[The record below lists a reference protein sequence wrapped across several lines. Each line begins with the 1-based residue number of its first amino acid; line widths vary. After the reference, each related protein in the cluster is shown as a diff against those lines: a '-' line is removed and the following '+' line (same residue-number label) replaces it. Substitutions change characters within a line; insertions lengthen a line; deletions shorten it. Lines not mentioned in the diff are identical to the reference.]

1 MSTTKP
7 CNSRPV
13 LRPTAAIT
21 ISIQPCS
28 SKMSFGRLH
37 GSRSLRMETVT
48 GVLRRYRATAI
59 CLPAA
64 PNLRRPFL
72 KTRSAPDKE
81 TQLTSESARLLRV
94 RETGISQCSA
104 IAEHNSLKTPGSAIS
119 AANLNLNQI
128 SPGCVKR
135 PNCLARLNL
144 RRWRLLL
151 CCPDSAAQKRRP
163 RLWIIRKSISPIAVR
178 SWCPSLLLC

>member
-1 MSTTKP
+1 MQQPACFAPDSCDHDQHTTVLVQNVFREVAWLAIITHRNGDGSSTP
-7 CNSRPV
+7 IP
-13 LRPTAAIT
+13 
-21 ISIQPCS
+21 
-28 SKMSFGRLH
+28 
-37 GSRSLRMETVT
+37 
-48 GVLRRYRATAI
+48 ATAI

-64 PNLRRPFL
+64 PNLRRPFQ

-94 RETGISQCSA
+94 RETGTSQCSA
-104 IAEHNSLKTPGSAIS
+104 IAEHNSLKMPGSATS